1 MATSKQTFKALF
13 IMAAYN
19 CTACKELQRVPQE
32 GSKHLIAP
40 KACPVC
46 GGKSLDLNLIQSDFV
61 DSETG
66 ELYGN
71 VKPERVLCRSHT

>member
-13 IMAAYN
+13 IVAAYN

-40 KACPVC
+40 NTCPVC

-61 DSETG
+61 DYKTG
-66 ELYGN
+66 DYYGD
-71 VKPERVLCRSHT
+71 